1 VRLRSVVVFV
11 ALALA
16 GCGSNNTAATIP
28 SASPVPAPA
37 PMPVPGPTPAPA
49 PIPAPA
55 GPKFTVNG
63 VVHDGKDGS
72 PLAGVTV
79 TLAPIG
85 LCGHTVPGLVSTTTV
100 TDAQGRYSVVQDAT
114 QLFSVVGG
122 GGEGEA
128 RFMRTGFDDLCGVLL
143 LRGDRNIN
151 VTLPRAGCYTFPN
164 VPNPMVTRGADFIEF
179 SWSRIE
185 GVRDY
190 LVEVGPVEGFDPTDT
205 AFRAPTALQTMTGGA
220 TRYRWNTPNLV
231 PGNYWVG
238 VSAKGDCGMGGFINI
253 PLRFS
258 YP

>member
-1 VRLRSVVVFV
+1 
-11 ALALA
+11 
-16 GCGSNNTAATIP
+16 
-28 SASPVPAPA
+28 
-37 PMPVPGPTPAPA
+37 M
-49 PIPAPA
+49 
-55 GPKFTVNG
+55 
-63 VVHDGKDGS
+63 
-72 PLAGVTV
+72 
-79 TLAPIG
+79 
-85 LCGHTVPGLVSTTTV
+85 
-100 TDAQGRYSVVQDAT
+100 TDAQGRYSIVEDT
-114 QLFSVVGG
+114 TPLFHVVGG
-122 GGEGEA
+122 AEGQA
-128 RFMRTGFDDLCGVLL
+128 RFVRTGFDELCGVLL
-143 LRGDRNIN
+143 VRGANATVN
-151 VTLPRAGCYTFPN
+151 ATLPRAGCHTFPD